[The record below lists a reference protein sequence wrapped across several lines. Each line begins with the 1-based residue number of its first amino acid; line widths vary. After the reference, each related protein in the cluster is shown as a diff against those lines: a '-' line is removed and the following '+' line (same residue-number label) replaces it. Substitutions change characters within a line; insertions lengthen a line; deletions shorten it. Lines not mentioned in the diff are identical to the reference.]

1 MIDKIKTLTRIFVKD
16 FYQRT
21 KLVDKETNKLNKK
34 SIWFWIL
41 VILGITMI
49 YISYEVINW
58 LKSNGMP
65 EVFLIIYMM
74 FTLFLLT
81 IQAIA
86 ASSSV
91 YFFSKDVEFILPL
104 PIKNIELVVAKFNTL
119 LIMIYSTEIVFS
131 VLPFLLY
138 GFMNYTGIKYFLII
152 LIILIFIPIIIVSVI
167 SLLTIVLMKMF
178 SFIKNRNVIQ
188 NIISLLLTVLLGG
201 VEFVLFGNIENI
213 KENFVNT
220 YIVKTLYTDSL
231 NIILKNIGL
240 ITAMAIGTFTI
251 FVCICKKIYLKS
263 VLESIS
269 EKKLL
274 KNSKKLKIKK
284 LRSKNVG
291 KLYIK
296 KELKNLL
303 KHPVFFMQTV
313 FPVIMVL
320 LTIIFI
326 GNTFIPALNVSLQ
339 SSITVSE
346 ELSVIDF
353 NSELI
358 CVVLGILQVL
368 FSISNLSI
376 TAVSRDGK
384 EAAFMK
390 YIPLDLY
397 KQFKYKSVLQIFL
410 NICVA
415 LVVLGI
421 IYYYIP
427 KIGMINLILLF
438 VVSICINIINSYT
451 MLIIDLRR
459 PYLNWT
465 SEHSVV
471 KKNNNKSLQY
481 AFTIIMILLYM
492 YLSNICK
499 KLNVLL
505 TLVLELI
512 FFVIIIII
520 MKFLI
525 RKNIQKLFEKIN

>member
-104 PIKNIELVVAKFNTL
+104 PIKNIELLVSKFNTL

-251 FVCICKKIYLKS
+251 FVCICKKIYLKRDQI
-263 VLESIS
+263 L
-269 EKKLL
+269 
-274 KNSKKLKIKK
+274 N
-284 LRSKNVG
+284 
-291 KLYIK
+291 
-296 KELKNLL
+296 
-303 KHPVFFMQTV
+303 
-313 FPVIMVL
+313 
-320 LTIIFI
+320 IIF
-326 GNTFIPALNVSLQ
+326 
-339 SSITVSE
+339 
-346 ELSVIDF
+346 
-353 NSELI
+353 
-358 CVVLGILQVL
+358 
-368 FSISNLSI
+368 
-376 TAVSRDGK
+376 
-384 EAAFMK
+384 
-390 YIPLDLY
+390 
-397 KQFKYKSVLQIFL
+397 
-410 NICVA
+410 
-415 LVVLGI
+415 
-421 IYYYIP
+421 
-427 KIGMINLILLF
+427 
-438 VVSICINIINSYT
+438 
-451 MLIIDLRR
+451 
-459 PYLNWT
+459 
-465 SEHSVV
+465 
-471 KKNNNKSLQY
+471 
-481 AFTIIMILLYM
+481 
-492 YLSNICK
+492 
-499 KLNVLL
+499 
-505 TLVLELI
+505 
-512 FFVIIIII
+512 
-520 MKFLI
+520 
-525 RKNIQKLFEKIN
+525 